1 MKDLKYIQL
10 FEAFESSK
18 LSKTLKFINK
28 EYRSRF
34 LQDIK
39 SICSSKNFPLS
50 EISDDLFEYLPYRKA
65 LSLHKDP
72 VQKKCSATSESE
84 FSSDVALPGEKC
96 EEGKLKRSWG
106 AGRVRVMTC
115 PNCNGT
121 GIEPFREKW
130 KYLKFWFS
138 VDKKYVAKTATNGVT
153 YDATSP
159 YRYDRLIGISYGSI
173 GASGWYWSEDSVEK
187 SLKEANFAL
196 VLDLDKLEKK
206 SKKVKSTQITKDN
219 REESRENAL
228 ALQSNEDIKDQN
240 IRRYFDALIERSK
253 LKGNLDDIKNL
264 HKLVS
269 RFMCGNYPLFALHL
283 SSDVDSMRKINS
295 IGEDIYDIMVSL
307 QKDNS
312 EENRNTLTNKV
323 NNINYSIKSYLNGL
337 KDYKIRIKNS
347 LELTKSYLNSQSERT
362 KDYRSVKLFNNI
374 MEINNLIYKY
384 VSNYKVETLYDYES
398 LLADLTTIT
407 ELFEQKRYLYDI
419 RYFFEKTSSR
429 WSWDDAKTYLTDR
442 HLYDRQIESG
452 LEGSERFIKFLKN
465 KYSL

>member
-39 SICSSKNFPLS
+39 SLCNSKNFPLS

-106 AGRVRVMTC
+106 VGRVRVMTC
-115 PNCNGT
+115 PNCDGT

-138 VDKKYVAKTATNGVT
+138 TDKKYITKTATNGVT
-153 YDATSP
+153 YDTTSP
-159 YRYDRLIGISYGSI
+159 YRYDRTVGISYGSI
-173 GASGWYWSEDSVEK
+173 SASGWYWVEDNMEK
-187 SLKEANFAL
+187 SLKQANFAL

-206 SKKVKSTQITKDN
+206 SKKVKNTKITQDN
-219 REESRENAL
+219 REKSRENAL

-240 IRRYFDALIERSK
+240 IRRYFDALIEKSK

-264 HKLVS
+264 HKLVT
-269 RFMCGNYPLFALHL
+269 RFMCGNYPLFALH
-283 SSDVDSMRKINS
+283 SFSDVDSMRKINS

-312 EENRNTLTNKV
+312 QENQNSLISRIQDVNRN
-323 NNINYSIKSYLNGL
+323 IKSYLNGL
-337 KDYKIRIKNS
+337 KDYKIRIKKS

-407 ELFEQKRYLYDI
+407 ELFDQKRYLYDI

-442 HLYDRQIESG
+442 HLYDRNIESG
-452 LEGSERFIKFLKN
+452 LEGSERFIQFLKN